1 MSVKSF
7 YLASIWLVTSCFG
20 HTVQAAAPWMQ
31 TSSDDVTRNVD
42 VIVVA
47 VVIVDAVSCNSR
59 KMLGQREKNNKF

>member
-7 YLASIWLVTSCFG
+7 RLASIWLVTSCVR

-31 TSSDDVTRNVD
+31 TSSDDVTRYVD
-42 VIVVA
+42 VIVVVAA

-59 KMLGQREKNNKF
+59 KLTLKCMGK